1 MIGDL
6 RLARPRI
13 TQGTSIC
20 GNTMAWCAKMRRA
33 QDGDVALASE
43 LTLRQCRKRLGLSQR
58 QMADRLDVDLET
70 CRAIDS
76 ARRPAPVATLTRA
89 RLLAAQVPAPVV
101 IRVSEPQRQFPSADE
116 PLLPLPTLA
125 RMIGT
130 HVRTLWN
137 AARRG
142 QLAVVYDTRTT
153 FRQVR
158 SRATFSEARRY
169 REQNYGRRHLVSAAV
184 LAPSW
189 AAIPPDYDKRIR
201 RLRRRMHLTQAA
213 FARRLGAAN
222 KAVIYQWESR
232 KRRPSPVFWQRFEGL
247 EAGGDPRRGCAHVIW
262 VHRGA

>member
-1 MIGDL
+1 MQ
-6 RLARPRI
+6 RLQQRDAAF
-13 TQGTSIC
+13 G
-20 GNTMAWCAKMRRA
+20 
-33 QDGDVALASE
+33 SE
-43 LTLRQCRKRLGLSQR
+43 LTLRECRNRLGLSQR
-58 QMADRLDVDLET
+58 QMAVRLGVDLET
-70 CRAIDS
+70 CRVLDS
-76 ARRPAPVATLTRA
+76 ARRPAPVAILARA

-101 IRVSEPQRQFPSADE
+101 IRVPAPQRPSPSTDE
-116 PLLPLPTLA
+116 PLLPLPILA

-153 FRQVR
+153 FRQMR

-169 REQNYGRRHLVSAAV
+169 REQDYGRRHVASAQVSS
-184 LAPSW
+184 PTW

-213 FARRLGAAN
+213 FARKLGAAN

-232 KRRPSPVFWQRFEGL
+232 KRRPSPVFWQRIEGL
-247 EAGGDPRRGCAHVIW
+247 AAGSVILDM
-262 VHRGA
+262 VVQ